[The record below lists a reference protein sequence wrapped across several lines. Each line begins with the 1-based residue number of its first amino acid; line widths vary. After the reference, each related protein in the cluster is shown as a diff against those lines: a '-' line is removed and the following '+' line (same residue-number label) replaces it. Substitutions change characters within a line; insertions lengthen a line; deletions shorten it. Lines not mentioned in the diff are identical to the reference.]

1 MGEKA
6 KFYKEEV
13 KNMTFL
19 AASNLATAAA
29 DTSLGE
35 AMQEGLMNMVVG
47 LGTVFV
53 VLIFLTFVISLFKF
67 VNKMERSMAKEQPVK
82 APAAAPAPAKAP
94 LPVAPAPAA
103 PAGPGTMESAMVSV
117 ADEVEGP
124 VAAAIL
130 AAVADTCGGRFKVTS
145 IKKSK

>member
-1 MGEKA
+1 M
-6 KFYKEEV
+6 
-13 KNMTFL
+13 NFL
-19 AASNLATAAA
+19 AASNLANAPT
-29 DTSLGE
+29 DVSLGE
-35 AMQEGLMNMVVG
+35 AMQEGLMNMAVG

-67 VNKMERSMAKEQPVK
+67 VNKFDKPKAKETVA
-82 APAAAPAPAKAP
+82 APANAPAPA
-94 LPVAPAPAA
+94 PVQAAPAA
-103 PAGPGTMESAMVSV
+103 PAGPGTMANAQVAV

-130 AAVADTCGGRFKVTS
+130 AAVAETCGGNFQVTS